1 MSNKRKQYNPKFK
14 AKVAI
19 EAVRSGKTV
28 PELAS
33 QYNIHPSVINIA
45 VCGRVKY
52 SFSLSLF
59 WCQWLKNE
67 SVRHSSTNRY
77 RWKKQLLEDAQCLFE
92 IDQDK
97 KNLQEDKDAQIAELY
112 RQIGQLKVERDFLAQ
127 RSEQLGLNLEKPW

>member
-19 EAVRSGKTV
+19 EAVRAAKTV

-33 QYNIHPSVINIA
+33 QYNIHPSVIN
-45 VCGRVKY
+45 
-52 SFSLSLF
+52 
-59 WCQWLKNE
+59 
-67 SVRHSSTNRY
+67 